1 MIVKNKQNPAWA
13 IWTTFGVYV
22 IIACISTR
30 LAINYVDDI
39 HEIKYLFEYN
49 WHEKD
54 MKFHN
59 KMDIVR
65 MALAC
70 MTASILCGMTG
81 IAGGMV
87 LGPLFLKYNMVPIIM
102 SSTNQYITLL
112 ASFSVFIQF
121 ALAGE
126 VTWDW
131 AIAFGLLAFLSAFI
145 GIVGIQTMIKKKG
158 GKQSLIAFVMMG
170 VLISALIML
179 PLKDMFLVSNKKAN
193 NIYSH
198 GAVDQDG

>member
-1 MIVKNKQNPAWA
+1 M
-13 IWTTFGVYV
+13 
-22 IIACISTR
+22 R
-30 LAINYVDDI
+30 
-39 HEIKYLFEYN
+39 
-49 WHEKD
+49 
-54 MKFHN
+54 FHDR
-59 KMDIVR
+59 MDIVK

-70 MTASILCGMTG
+70 MLASILCGMTG

-145 GIVGIQTMIKKKG
+145 GIVGI
-158 GKQSLIAFVMMG
+158 
-170 VLISALIML
+170 
-179 PLKDMFLVSNKKAN
+179 
-193 NIYSH
+193 
-198 GAVDQDG
+198 

>member
-1 MIVKNKQNPAWA
+1 MEPLKPAGEDGSTEKIEENLTDELIKVKADEAAHVTPKRMLFYFVNFCFLFGAQMIVKNPKMPVWA
-13 IWTTFGVYV
+13 RVTTIGVYF
-22 IIACISTR
+22 IISALSTR
-30 LAINYVDDI
+30 YAISIIDHI
-39 HEIKYLFEYN
+39 HEIKNRCHYN
-49 WHEKD
+49 WDEKD
-54 MKFHN
+54 MRFHDR
-59 KMDIVR
+59 MDIVK

-70 MTASILCGMTG
+70 MLASVLCGMTG

-145 GIVGIQTMIKKKG
+145 GIVGI
-158 GKQSLIAFVMMG
+158 
-170 VLISALIML
+170 
-179 PLKDMFLVSNKKAN
+179 
-193 NIYSH
+193 
-198 GAVDQDG
+198 

>member
-1 MIVKNKQNPAWA
+1 MVVKDPTMPTWA
-13 IWTTFGVYV
+13 RWTTICVYV
-22 IIACISTR
+22 VISGLSTR
-30 LAINYVDDI
+30 FAISIIDNI
-39 HEIKYLFEYN
+39 HHIKNECNYN
-49 WHEKD
+49 WDEKD
-54 MKFHN
+54 MRFHN
-59 KMDIVR
+59 RMDIVK

-112 ASFSVFIQF
+112 ASFSVFVQF

-131 AIAFGLLAFLSAFI
+131 AICFGLLAFLSAFI
-145 GIVGIQTMIKKKG
+145 GIVGI
-158 GKQSLIAFVMMG
+158 
-170 VLISALIML
+170 
-179 PLKDMFLVSNKKAN
+179 
-193 NIYSH
+193 
-198 GAVDQDG
+198 